1 MGRLVVVRDEF
12 YCHCS
17 SMQTSVTHRNEE
29 PGKAAQPQKGVE
41 LKIREVNQYAVTD
54 RSDAGRDRQIMSSI
68 SREEFD
74 ARIETIETRMDGRVA
89 EMRADI
95 RGFLAAQAERDKVYL
110 ERDKAL
116 QERDKRY
123 DLMWMGVQK
132 IADESREAIRQAST
146 VKANYWAA
154 TTVHFL
160 GVASLLV
167 GAHFANQ
174 AAVLTTIQTTLAAIQ
189 IGKEVSSPKPVVQP
203 SAVPPQ

>member
-1 MGRLVVVRDEF
+1 M
-12 YCHCS
+12 
-17 SMQTSVTHRNEE
+17 
-29 PGKAAQPQKGVE
+29 
-41 LKIREVNQYAVTD
+41 KIREVNQYAVTD
-54 RSDAGRDRQIMSSI
+54 RSNAGRDRQTMSSI

-95 RGFLAAQAERDKVYL
+95 RGFLAAQAERDK
-110 ERDKAL
+110 AL

-123 DLMWMGVQK
+123 DVMWMGVQK

-160 GVASLLV
+160 GVASSLV

-203 SAVPPQ
+203 STVPPQ

>member
-1 MGRLVVVRDEF
+1 
-12 YCHCS
+12 
-17 SMQTSVTHRNEE
+17 
-29 PGKAAQPQKGVE
+29 

-54 RSDAGRDRQIMSSI
+54 RSNAGRDRQTMSSI

-95 RGFLAAQAERDKVYL
+95 RGFLAAQAERDK
-110 ERDKAL
+110 AL

-123 DLMWMGVQK
+123 DVMWMGVQK

-203 SAVPPQ
+203 STVPPQ

>member
-1 MGRLVVVRDEF
+1 M
-12 YCHCS
+12 
-17 SMQTSVTHRNEE
+17 
-29 PGKAAQPQKGVE
+29 
-41 LKIREVNQYAVTD
+41 KIREVNQYAVTD

-89 EMRADI
+89 EMCADI

-203 SAVPPQ
+203 SAEPPQ